1 MNPEYYKT
9 IVNSTA
15 HRKSRDDNKYFIFQQ
30 PEFLKDLLEI
40 SFNTKDKNHHKACWI
55 LELIFEERLELII
68 PFQEEFCNNLAKFT
82 SHSAIRSLSKICL
95 FLSKNKKIT
104 LTETQE
110 EKIIEACLDWLIQ
123 TEKAANAAYSMR
135 ALYNF
140 GKKYPWINEELKL
153 VLSREFENQ
162 TPGYRFAVKDLLKR
176 LR

>member
-1 MNPEYYKT
+1 MNAEYYKT
-9 IVNSTA
+9 IANSTA
-15 HRKSRDDNKYFIFQQ
+15 HRKSRDDNKDFVFQH

-55 LELIFEERLELII
+55 LELIFEERLALII
-68 PFQEEFCNNLAKFT
+68 PFQEAFCQSLANY
-82 SHSAIRSLSKICL
+82 SSDSAIRSLSKICL
-95 FLSKNKKIT
+95 FLSKSKKIN

-110 EKIIEACLDWLIQ
+110 EKIIEASLDWLIQ
-123 TEKAANAAYSMR
+123 TDKAANAAYSMR

-153 VLSREFENQ
+153 ILSREFENQ
-162 TPGYRFAVKDLLKR
+162 TPGYRSAVKDLLKQ